1 MTMILHDEIP
11 QKANIFIDDLPIKG
25 PKTQYLDEEGNPEV
39 LKENPG
45 IQRFIWEHALDVH
58 RMMHK
63 VTCAGATFAAAKAQ
77 ICLPEVLIIGQICN
91 AQGRSPDTKK
101 VDKILSWPPLT
112 TP

>member
-1 MTMILHDEIP
+1 MH
-11 QKANIFIDDLPIKG
+11 
-25 PKTQYLDEEGNPEV
+25 EV
-39 LKENPG
+39 
-45 IQRFIWEHALDVH
+45 A
-58 RMMHK
+58 
-63 VTCAGATFAAAKAQ
+63 CAGATFAAAKAQ